1 MQITIESPGG
11 PRFGVVPYERINDEA
26 MLVKSLILTLALEC
40 SRGTDELTL
49 NIDFTGA
56 DPERLV
62 SIAREFRK
70 LTLGAD

>member
-11 PRFGVVPYERINDEA
+11 PRSGVVPYERIADEA
-26 MLVKSLILTLALEC
+26 VLVKSLILTLALER
-40 SRGTDELTL
+40 SRGVDELTL
-49 NIDFTGA
+49 NVDFTDA

-70 LTLGAD
+70 LTFSAD

>member
-1 MQITIESPGG
+1 
-11 PRFGVVPYERINDEA
+11 

-70 LTLGAD
+70 LTLGAG